1 MKKYLTAMLL
11 LWVIAVH
18 CQKKE
23 MADNFSKGFYDKVIE
38 FGKDILNTNPD
49 DFDALLLIAMA
60 ENEKGNYRGQSFINP
75 DDDVL

>member
-1 MKKYLTAMLL
+1 MLL

-60 ENEKGNYRGQSFINP
+60 ENEKGNYQGQSFINP
-75 DDDVL
+75 EDDVL